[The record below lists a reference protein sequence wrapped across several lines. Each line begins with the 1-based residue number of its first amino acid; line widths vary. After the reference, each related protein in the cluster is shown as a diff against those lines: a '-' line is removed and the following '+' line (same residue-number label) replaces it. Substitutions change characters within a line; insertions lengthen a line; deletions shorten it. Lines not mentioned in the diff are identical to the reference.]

1 MRQQFGKKIFATT
14 AGMCLMAAGLV
25 GVAAPASAGP
35 YYSGNAWLDCDSG
48 VKFANI
54 SGHGYGA
61 CDMGKWQPGD
71 PEVIIKECGT
81 QTEFECPL
89 VEVGPPKDDEA
100 ETDTGTDGAITT
112 DPGPGMT
119 WAQGPVCA
127 SQSPG
132 PDWEPVDAGDF
143 CDRARD
149 GGSAWALKGAVEEGE
164 PEQSFTPPPP
174 CWDPSLNNCP
184 VGGALKF
191 DAPAY
196 AMVGVPIT
204 LEAYA
209 SWRPDENSPAQPTN
223 GTAVIRVD
231 GEDYSGVE
239 FKDGVAEWR
248 FIPETPGVKDF
259 TASGVVSSGLS
270 GANAY
275 IDTVPASVQVLP
287 YDPDAFAQAL
297 KRKAVEA
304 GEKFTIVDKD
314 QARAALAKRLEW
326 NVSDDSEDVCA
337 VYETKKGKV
346 KAKFNGEGKC
356 TVTWL
361 DPKSGDEG
369 KYTFIA
375 KK

>member
-1 MRQQFGKKIFATT
+1 MKQQFGKKILATI

-25 GVAAPASAGP
+25 GVATPASA
-35 YYSGNAWLDCDSG
+35 YKGNAWLDCGDG
-48 VKFANI
+48 RPPIF
-54 SGHGYGA
+54 
-61 CDMGKWQPGD
+61 GKINGPGD
-71 PEVIIKECGT
+71 VVCDVPAKDVTILKECGDLDKD
-81 QTEFECPL
+81 ECPL

-100 ETDTGTDGAITT
+100 EADAGSNGAIGT

-119 WAQGPVCA
+119 WAQGPVCSA
-127 SQSPG
+127 QPPG
-132 PDWEPVDAGDF
+132 DGWVQVDAGNY
-143 CDRARD
+143 CEKARD
-149 GGSAWALKGAVEEGE
+149 GGSAWALKGPIEEGE
-164 PEQSFTPPPP
+164 SEQVFTPPPP
-174 CWDPSLNNCP
+174 CWDASINNCP
-184 VGGALKF
+184 VGNALKF
-191 DAPAY
+191 DAPAF

-248 FIPETPGVKDF
+248 FIPETPGVKEF
-259 TASGVVSSGLS
+259 TASGVLFSGYS

-297 KRKAVEA
+297 KRRAVEA
-304 GEKFTIVDKD
+304 GEKDTIVDMD

>member
-1 MRQQFGKKIFATT
+1 MGKRILSAL
-14 AGMCLMAAGLV
+14 AGIGLVAAGLV
-25 GVAAPASAGP
+25 GAAAPASANDKHKGWAQVQC
-35 YYSGNAWLDCDSG
+35 GDGTVIVAWIEG
-48 VKFANI
+48 E
-54 SGHGYGA
+54 GGGA
-61 CDMGKWQPGD
+61 CKNAGLPAKPKQILKKCAIG
-71 PEVIIKECGT
+71 PEGQAECA
-81 QTEFECPL
+81 L
-89 VEVGPPKDDEA
+89 V
-100 ETDTGTDGAITT
+100 
-112 DPGPGMT
+112 
-119 WAQGPVCA
+119 QA
-127 SQSPG
+127 SQEGQVVESTPAC
-132 PDWEPVDAGDF
+132 WEADA
-143 CDRARD
+143 
-149 GGSAWALKGAVEEGE
+149 S
-164 PEQSFTPPPP
+164 
-174 CWDPSLNNCP
+174 NNCP
-184 VGGALKF
+184 VGNALRF

-204 LEAYA
+204 MKAYA

-259 TASGVVSSGLS
+259 TASGVVFSGYS
-270 GANAY
+270 GADAY
-275 IDTVPASVQVLP
+275 IDTVPATVQVLP

-304 GEKFTIVDKD
+304 GEKYTIVDKD

-337 VYETKKGKV
+337 IYETKKGKV
-346 KAKFNGEGKC
+346 KAKFNSEGKC

>member
-1 MRQQFGKKIFATT
+1 MRQQFGKKLLAAT

-25 GVAAPASAGP
+25 GVAAPASA
-35 YYSGNAWLDCDSG
+35 YTGNAWLKCGDDQPKFFKGINGGGGGKCNMDPKDVLI
-48 VKFANI
+48 VKP
-54 SGHGYGA
+54 
-61 CDMGKWQPGD
+61 CGD
-71 PEVIIKECGT
+71 LSEA
-81 QTEFECPL
+81 ECPL
-89 VEVGPPKDDEA
+89 VE
-100 ETDTGTDGAITT
+100 
-112 DPGPGMT
+112 
-119 WAQGPVCA
+119 A
-127 SQSPG
+127 SQEGQEVEPT
-132 PDWEPVDAGDF
+132 PACWEANAG
-143 CDRARD
+143 
-149 GGSAWALKGAVEEGE
+149 
-164 PEQSFTPPPP
+164 
-174 CWDPSLNNCP
+174 NNCP
-184 VGGALKF
+184 VGNALRF

-204 LEAYA
+204 MKAYA

-248 FIPETPGVKDF
+248 FVPETEGTKDF
-259 TASGVVSSGLS
+259 TASGVLFSGYS

-275 IDTVPASVQVLP
+275 IDTVPASVLVLP
-287 YDPDAFAQAL
+287 YDPAALREAL
-297 KRKAVEA
+297 KKKLVEA
-304 GEKFTIVDKD
+304 GDKYTIVDKD

-346 KAKFNGEGKC
+346 KAKFNSEGKC

>member
-1 MRQQFGKKIFATT
+1 MRKKFLGRLGAAVGVVALL
-14 AGMCLMAAGLV
+14 AGGLV
-25 GVAAPASAGP
+25 GVAAPASA
-35 YYSGNAWLDCDSG
+35 YTGNAWLDCGNGNIIFRNINGLGAGQCKTD
-48 VKFANI
+48 ANQI
-54 SGHGYGA
+54 T
-61 CDMGKWQPGD
+61 
-71 PEVIIKECGT
+71 ILKECGDLSK
-81 QTEFECPL
+81 EECPL
-89 VEVGPPKDDEA
+89 VE
-100 ETDTGTDGAITT
+100 
-112 DPGPGMT
+112 
-119 WAQGPVCA
+119 A
-127 SQSPG
+127 SQEGQEVESTPAC
-132 PDWEPVDAGDF
+132 WEANAGN
-143 CDRARD
+143 
-149 GGSAWALKGAVEEGE
+149 S
-164 PEQSFTPPPP
+164 
-174 CWDPSLNNCP
+174 CP
-184 VGGALKF
+184 VGNALRF

-196 AMVGVPIT
+196 AMVGVPLT
-204 LEAYA
+204 MTAYA

-259 TASGVVSSGLS
+259 TASGVVFSGYS

-304 GEKFTIVDKD
+304 GEKYTIVDMD

>member
-1 MRQQFGKKIFATT
+1 MRQVFGKKIFATV

-25 GVAAPASAGP
+25 GVAAPASA
-35 YYSGNAWLDCDSG
+35 YKYNGNAWLDCGDG
-48 VKFANI
+48 RIIFANI
-54 SGHGYGA
+54 NGQGGGA
-61 CDMGKWQPGD
+61 CQTPRDGI
-71 PEVIIKECGT
+71 EILKECG
-81 QTEFECPL
+81 QLSEAECPL
-89 VEVGPPKDDEA
+89 VE
-100 ETDTGTDGAITT
+100 
-112 DPGPGMT
+112 
-119 WAQGPVCA
+119 A
-127 SQSPG
+127 SQEGQEVESTPAC
-132 PDWEPVDAGDF
+132 WEADA
-143 CDRARD
+143 
-149 GGSAWALKGAVEEGE
+149 S
-164 PEQSFTPPPP
+164 
-174 CWDPSLNNCP
+174 NNCP
-184 VGGALKF
+184 VGNALRF

-204 LEAYA
+204 MKAYA

-259 TASGVVSSGLS
+259 TASGVVFSGYS
-270 GANAY
+270 GADAY
-275 IDTVPASVQVLP
+275 IDTVPATVQVLP

-304 GEKFTIVDKD
+304 GDKYTIVDMD

-356 TVTWL
+356 TVIWL
-361 DPKSGDEG
+361 DKESEESG

>member
-1 MRQQFGKKIFATT
+1 MKQHFGKRLLAAV

-25 GVAAPASAGP
+25 GVAAPASAFNNAPHFDG
-35 YYSGNAWLDCDSG
+35 SKNSAIVDCGDGN
-48 VKFANI
+48 
-54 SGHGYGA
+54 
-61 CDMGKWQPGD
+61 
-71 PEVIIKECGT
+71 
-81 QTEFECPL
+81 
-89 VEVGPPKDDEA
+89 
-100 ETDTGTDGAITT
+100 
-112 DPGPGMT
+112 
-119 WAQGPVCA
+119 GPVLKHNITGGGGGVCNA
-127 SQSPG
+127 DQSKVTLITWCG
-132 PDWEPVDAGDF
+132 PSYSYCNEAGTSTGEVETADGVDGE
-143 CDRARD
+143 D
-149 GGSAWALKGAVEEGE
+149 GETVEATR
-164 PEQSFTPPPP
+164 PTPPPPPPP
-174 CWDPSLNNCP
+174 CWDASINNCP

-191 DAPAY
+191 SAPAY

-204 LEAYA
+204 MKAYA

-248 FIPETPGVKDF
+248 FVPETEGVKDF
-259 TASGVVSSGLS
+259 TASGVLFSGYS

-275 IDTVPASVQVLP
+275 IDTVPASVLVLP
-287 YDPDAFAQAL
+287 YDPAALMEAL
-297 KRKAVEA
+297 KKKLVEA
-304 GEKFTIVDKD
+304 GDKYTIVDMD

-346 KAKFNGEGKC
+346 KAKFNSEGKC

>member
-1 MRQQFGKKIFATT
+1 MRGGTSTGDVETADSTGGQDGDGESVEATRPT
-14 AGMCLMAAGLV
+14 
-25 GVAAPASAGP
+25 
-35 YYSGNAWLDCDSG
+35 
-48 VKFANI
+48 
-54 SGHGYGA
+54 
-61 CDMGKWQPGD
+61 
-71 PEVIIKECGT
+71 
-81 QTEFECPL
+81 
-89 VEVGPPKDDEA
+89 PP
-100 ETDTGTDGAITT
+100 
-112 DPGPGMT
+112 
-119 WAQGPVCA
+119 
-127 SQSPG
+127 
-132 PDWEPVDAGDF
+132 
-143 CDRARD
+143 
-149 GGSAWALKGAVEEGE
+149 
-164 PEQSFTPPPP
+164 PPPP
-174 CWDPSLNNCP
+174 CWDASINNCP

-191 DAPAY
+191 SAPAY

-204 LEAYA
+204 MKAYA

-248 FIPETPGVKDF
+248 FVPETEGTKDF
-259 TASGVVSSGLS
+259 TASGVLFSGYS

-275 IDTVPASVQVLP
+275 IDTVPASVLVLP
-287 YDPDAFAQAL
+287 YDPAALMEAL
-297 KRKAVEA
+297 KKKLVEA
-304 GEKFTIVDKD
+304 GDKYTIVDKD

-346 KAKFNGEGKC
+346 KAKFNSEGKC

-361 DPKSGDEG
+361 DPTSGDEG

>member
-1 MRQQFGKKIFATT
+1 MRQQFGKKLLAAT

-25 GVAAPASAGP
+25 GVAAPASA
-35 YYSGNAWLDCDSG
+35 YTGNAWLDCGDG
-48 VKFANI
+48 RIIFAEIN
-54 SGHGYGA
+54 GA
-61 CDMGKWQPGD
+61 GAGK
-71 PEVIIKECGT
+71 CGT
-81 QTEFECPL
+81 DLKDVSILKKCGNLSEAECPL
-89 VEVGPPKDDEA
+89 VE
-100 ETDTGTDGAITT
+100 
-112 DPGPGMT
+112 
-119 WAQGPVCA
+119 A
-127 SQSPG
+127 SQEGQEVEPT
-132 PDWEPVDAGDF
+132 PACWEANAG
-143 CDRARD
+143 
-149 GGSAWALKGAVEEGE
+149 
-164 PEQSFTPPPP
+164 
-174 CWDPSLNNCP
+174 NNCP
-184 VGGALKF
+184 VGNALRF

-204 LEAYA
+204 MKAYA

-259 TASGVVSSGLS
+259 TASGVVFSGYS
-270 GANAY
+270 GADAY

-304 GEKFTIVDKD
+304 GEKYTIVDMD

-337 VYETKKGKV
+337 IYETKKGKV
-346 KAKFNGEGKC
+346 KAKFNSEGKC

>member
-1 MRQQFGKKIFATT
+1 MR
-14 AGMCLMAAGLV
+14 
-25 GVAAPASAGP
+25 
-35 YYSGNAWLDCDSG
+35 
-48 VKFANI
+48 
-54 SGHGYGA
+54 
-61 CDMGKWQPGD
+61 
-71 PEVIIKECGT
+71 
-81 QTEFECPL
+81 
-89 VEVGPPKDDEA
+89 
-100 ETDTGTDGAITT
+100 
-112 DPGPGMT
+112 
-119 WAQGPVCA
+119 
-127 SQSPG
+127 
-132 PDWEPVDAGDF
+132 
-143 CDRARD
+143 
-149 GGSAWALKGAVEEGE
+149 
-164 PEQSFTPPPP
+164 
-174 CWDPSLNNCP
+174 
-184 VGGALKF
+184 F

-204 LEAYA
+204 MKAYA

-259 TASGVVSSGLS
+259 TASGVVFSGYS
-270 GANAY
+270 GASAY

-304 GEKFTIVDKD
+304 GEKYTIVDKD

>member
-1 MRQQFGKKIFATT
+1 MKGFWGRLG
-14 AGMCLMAAGLV
+14 AAVGVLALLLGGLV
-25 GVAAPASAGP
+25 GVAAPASA
-35 YYSGNAWLDCDSG
+35 YKGNAWLDCGDGRIIFASIDGQGGGKCG
-48 VKFANI
+48 VPRE
-54 SGHGYGA
+54 
-61 CDMGKWQPGD
+61 Q
-71 PEVIIKECGT
+71 VTIIKECGGLS
-81 QTEFECPL
+81 EAECPL
-89 VEVGPPKDDEA
+89 VEASQEGQEVES
-100 ETDTGTDGAITT
+100 T
-112 DPGPGMT
+112 
-119 WAQGPVCA
+119 PVCWEADA
-127 SQSPG
+127 S
-132 PDWEPVDAGDF
+132 
-143 CDRARD
+143 
-149 GGSAWALKGAVEEGE
+149 
-164 PEQSFTPPPP
+164 
-174 CWDPSLNNCP
+174 NNCP
-184 VGGALKF
+184 VGNALRF

-196 AMVGVPIT
+196 AMVGVPLT
-204 LEAYA
+204 MKAYA

-259 TASGVVSSGLS
+259 TASGVVFSGYS
-270 GANAY
+270 GADAY

-304 GEKFTIVDKD
+304 GEKYTIVDKD

-337 VYETKKGKV
+337 VYETKKGAV

-375 KK
+375 RM

>member
-1 MRQQFGKKIFATT
+1 MRQQFGKKTFAAI

-25 GVAAPASAGP
+25 GVEAPASAFDNEDHFDG
-35 YYSGNAWLDCDSG
+35 SKNSAIVDC
-48 VKFANI
+48 
-54 SGHGYGA
+54 
-61 CDMGKWQPGD
+61 GD
-71 PEVIIKECGT
+71 GE
-81 QTEFECPL
+81 
-89 VEVGPPKDDEA
+89 
-100 ETDTGTDGAITT
+100 
-112 DPGPGMT
+112 
-119 WAQGPVCA
+119 GPVLKHNITGGGGGVCNTDQ
-127 SQSPG
+127 SKVTLITWCGQSPSNCTSIG
-132 PDWEPVDAGDF
+132 ELESADSTGGQDGD
-143 CDRARD
+143 
-149 GGSAWALKGAVEEGE
+149 GETVEATR
-164 PEQSFTPPPP
+164 PTPPPPPPP
-174 CWDPSLNNCP
+174 CWDASINNCP

-191 DAPAY
+191 SAPAY

-204 LEAYA
+204 MKAYA

-248 FIPETPGVKDF
+248 FVPETEGTKDF
-259 TASGVVSSGLS
+259 TASGVLFSGYS

-275 IDTVPASVQVLP
+275 IDTVPASVLVLP
-287 YDPDAFAQAL
+287 YDPAALMEAL
-297 KRKAVEA
+297 KKKLVEA
-304 GEKFTIVDKD
+304 GDKYTIVDMD

-346 KAKFNGEGKC
+346 KAKFNSEGKC

>member
-1 MRQQFGKKIFATT
+1 MRQQFGKKLLAAT

-35 YYSGNAWLDCDSG
+35 HYNGNAWLDCDSG
-48 VKFANI
+48 VKFATI

-61 CDMGKWQPGD
+61 GDMGTWKNGD
-71 PEVIIKECGT
+71 REVIIKRCENLS
-81 QTEFECPL
+81 ESECPL
-89 VEVGPPKDDEA
+89 VE
-100 ETDTGTDGAITT
+100 
-112 DPGPGMT
+112 
-119 WAQGPVCA
+119 A
-127 SQSPG
+127 SQEGQEVEPT
-132 PDWEPVDAGDF
+132 PACWEANAG
-143 CDRARD
+143 
-149 GGSAWALKGAVEEGE
+149 
-164 PEQSFTPPPP
+164 
-174 CWDPSLNNCP
+174 NNCP
-184 VGGALKF
+184 VGNALRF
-191 DAPAY
+191 DAPAF

-204 LEAYA
+204 MKAYA

-239 FKDGVAEWR
+239 FKDGIAEWR

-259 TASGVVSSGLS
+259 TASGVVFSGYS
-270 GANAY
+270 GADAY

-304 GEKFTIVDKD
+304 GEKYTIVDMD

-337 VYETKKGKV
+337 VYETKKGAV

-369 KYTFIA
+369 KFTFIA

>member
-1 MRQQFGKKIFATT
+1 M
-14 AGMCLMAAGLV
+14 
-25 GVAAPASAGP
+25 
-35 YYSGNAWLDCDSG
+35 
-48 VKFANI
+48 KF
-54 SGHGYGA
+54 S
-61 CDMGKWQPGD
+61 
-71 PEVIIKECGT
+71 
-81 QTEFECPL
+81 
-89 VEVGPPKDDEA
+89 
-100 ETDTGTDGAITT
+100 
-112 DPGPGMT
+112 
-119 WAQGPVCA
+119 
-127 SQSPG
+127 
-132 PDWEPVDAGDF
+132 
-143 CDRARD
+143 
-149 GGSAWALKGAVEEGE
+149 
-164 PEQSFTPPPP
+164 
-174 CWDPSLNNCP
+174 
-184 VGGALKF
+184 
-191 DAPAY
+191 APAY

-204 LEAYA
+204 MKAYA

-259 TASGVVSSGLS
+259 TASGVVFSGYS
-270 GANAY
+270 GADAY

-304 GEKFTIVDKD
+304 GDKYTIVDKD

-337 VYETKKGKV
+337 IYETKKGKV
-346 KAKFNGEGKC
+346 KAKFNSEGKC

-361 DPKSGDEG
+361 DPTSGDEG